1 MAGTWT
7 PPTICC
13 TAIGRAASIAATKG
27 YRYLSLYI
35 FCREHML
42 RARLRPSDGDA
53 RGVRDAALVGVASH
67 ALLRV
72 SEVSGLDVED
82 LAFQRDGSALVSIRR
97 SKTDQYGEGA
107 VLHVCRDAVGRLKR
121 WMAMAGIESGPLF
134 RPVKGARSRR
144 RVSDPAPSERRSS
157 AGRRRPASPGG
168 SRAIRYASAPP
179 SRWPSAAC
187 RWRSCR

>member
-1 MAGTWT
+1 MAG
-7 PPTICC
+7 PGRHRRFAARQSGGPLLSRLLRA
-13 TAIGRAASIAATKG
+13 TAICRCTSSAAST
-27 YRYLSLYI
+27 
-35 FCREHML
+35 CC
-42 RARLRPSDGDA
+42 A
-53 RGVRDAALVGVASH
+53 RGYGRRTAMPAACAALVGVASH